1 MEKRSLAAQW
11 REGKGKEDARR
22 LRHQG
27 LIPAVVYGQ
36 RQETIPVTLSPQEL
50 AKVLHGGA
58 GERTLINLT
67 IEGLKDGPITK
78 TVILKE
84 KQIDPLKKTW
94 LHVDLYTIAMDEE
107 INVGIPVRIVGKA
120 PGVTVQGGILE
131 QVLREIEVKCLPAD
145 IPASIDV
152 DVSALEIGDS
162 IHVAEITLEKAK
174 ILADPG
180 QTVVTVV
187 APKEE
192 VVAAVE
198 EVVEG
203 EVAEEAAE
211 EKEEAEEEK
220 GKGEE
225 DKDKDKDKGKDKG

>member
-1 MEKRSLAAQW
+1 MEERSLVVQW
-11 REGKGKEDARR
+11 RAGKGKEEARR

-36 RQETIPVTLSPQEL
+36 REETIPITLNPQEL
-50 AKVLHGGA
+50 SKVLREGS

-67 IEGLKDGPITK
+67 IEGLEGAPLTK

-94 LHVDLYTIAMDEE
+94 LHADLYTVAMHEE

-120 PGVTVQGGILE
+120 PGVAQGGILE

-145 IPASIDV
+145 IPSSIDV
-152 DVSALEIGDS
+152 DVSALNIGDS

-174 ILADPG
+174 ILADAG
-180 QTVVTVV
+180 QTIVTIVP
-187 APKEE
+187 PKEE

-198 EVVEG
+198 EVA
-203 EVAEEAAE
+203 AEEAEAE
-211 EKEEAEEEK
+211 AAEGKEEAEETKEE
-220 GKGEE
+220 EE
-225 DKDKDKDKGKDKG
+225 DKDKGKGKGKDKDKG

>member
-1 MEKRSLAAQW
+1 MEKVSLAAQW

-22 LRHQG
+22 LRNQG

-36 RQETIPVTLSPQEL
+36 RAETIPVTLNPQEL

-67 IEGLKDGPITK
+67 IEGLQDGPITK

-84 KQIDPLKKTW
+84 KQIDSLKRNW

-107 INVGIPVRIVGKA
+107 IKVGIPVRIVGKA
-120 PGVTVQGGILE
+120 AGVTVRGGILE
-131 QVLREIEVKCLPAD
+131 QVLREIEVKCLPSD
-145 IPASIDV
+145 IPSSIDV

-192 VVAAVE
+192 VVA
-198 EVVEG
+198 VVGEG
-203 EVAEEAAE
+203 AEEAEAE
-211 EKEEAEEEK
+211 AAEGKEAAEEEK
-220 GKGEE
+220 GEE
-225 DKDKDKDKGKDKG
+225 DKG

>member
-1 MEKRSLAAQW
+1 MEKGALTAQW

-22 LRHQG
+22 LRNQG

-36 RQETIPVTLSPQEL
+36 RAETIPVTLNPQEL

-84 KQIDPLKKTW
+84 KQIDPMKRTW
-94 LHVDLYTIAMDEE
+94 LHVDLYSIAMDEA
-107 INVGIPVRIVGKA
+107 INVYIPVRLVGKA
-120 PGVTVQGGILE
+120 AGLAQGGIVE
-131 QVLREIEVKCLPAD
+131 QILREIEVKCLPTD
-145 IPASIDV
+145 IPGGIDV
-152 DVSALEIGDS
+152 DISALEIGHS
-162 IHVAEITLEKAK
+162 IHVAEITVEKAK

-180 QTVVTVV
+180 QTIVTVV
-187 APKEE
+187 PPKEE
-192 VVAAVE
+192 AVAAVAEVAAE
-198 EVVEG
+198 EAVVEG
-203 EVAEEAAE
+203 E
-211 EKEEAEEEK
+211 EKEAAEEEK

-225 DKDKDKDKGKDKG
+225 DKG

>member
-1 MEKRSLAAQW
+1 MEERSLVVQW
-11 REGKGKEDARR
+11 RAGKGKEEARR

-36 RQETIPVTLSPQEL
+36 REETIPITLNPQEL
-50 AKVLHGGA
+50 SKVLREGS
-58 GERTLINLT
+58 GERTLINLI
-67 IEGLKDGPITK
+67 IEGLEGAPITK

-94 LHVDLYTIAMDEE
+94 LHADLYTIAMHEE

-120 PGVTVQGGILE
+120 PGVAQGGILE

-145 IPASIDV
+145 IPSSIDV
-152 DVSALEIGDS
+152 DVSALNIGDS

-174 ILADPG
+174 ILADAG
-180 QTVVTVV
+180 QTIVTIVP
-187 APKEE
+187 PKEE
-192 VVAAVE
+192 VVAVAE

-203 EVAEEAAE
+203 EVAEAAE
-211 EKEEAEEEK
+211 GKEEAEEEK
-220 GKGEE
+220 EEE
-225 DKDKDKDKGKDKG
+225 DKDKGKGKEKG

>member
-1 MEKRSLAAQW
+1 MEARSLVAH
-11 REGKGKEDARR
+11 RRTGKGKEDARR

-36 RQETIPVTLSPQEL
+36 RGETIPITLNPQQL
-50 AKVLHGGA
+50 SKVLREGA

-67 IEGLKDGPITK
+67 IEGLQDGPITK

-84 KQIDPLKKTW
+84 KQIDPLKRTW
-94 LHVDLYTIAMDEE
+94 LHADLYTITMDEE
-107 INVGIPVRIVGKA
+107 IHVGIPVRIVGKSV
-120 PGVTVQGGILE
+120 GVVTQGGILE

-145 IPASIDV
+145 IPTSIEV

-180 QTVVTVV
+180 QTIVTVV
-187 APKEE
+187 PPKEE
-192 VVAAVE
+192 VVVAVE
-198 EVVEG
+198 EIVEG
-203 EVAEEAAE
+203 EAVE
-211 EKEEAEEEK
+211 EKEEEEEK
-220 GKGEE
+220 KEE
-225 DKDKDKDKGKDKG
+225 DKGEKE

>member
-11 REGKGKEDARR
+11 REGKGKEEARR
-22 LRHQG
+22 LRNQG

-36 RQETIPVTLSPQEL
+36 RAETIPVTLNPQEL

-67 IEGLKDGPITK
+67 IEGLQDGPITK

-84 KQIDPLKKTW
+84 KQVDSLKRNW

-120 PGVTVQGGILE
+120 AGVTVQGGILE
-131 QVLREIEVKCLPAD
+131 QVLREIEVKCLPSD
-145 IPASIDV
+145 IPSSIDV

-187 APKEE
+187 PPKEE

-211 EKEEAEEEK
+211 EKEAVEEEK

-225 DKDKDKDKGKDKG
+225 DKG

>member
-1 MEKRSLAAQW
+1 MEIRSLAAQW

-22 LRHQG
+22 LRNQG

-36 RQETIPVTLSPQEL
+36 RAETIPVTLSPQEL

-67 IEGLKDGPITK
+67 IEGLKDGPLTK

-84 KQIDPLKKTW
+84 KQIDPLKRTW
-94 LHVDLYTIAMDEE
+94 LHVDLYAIAMDEE
-107 INVGIPVRIVGKA
+107 INVNIPVRLMGKA
-120 PGVTVQGGILE
+120 AGVTVQGGILE
-131 QVLREIEVKCLPAD
+131 QVLREIEVKCLPSD
-145 IPASIDV
+145 IPSSIDV

-162 IHVAEITLEKAK
+162 IHVAEISLEKAK

-187 APKEE
+187 PPKEE
-192 VVAAVE
+192 AVAVVE
-198 EVVEG
+198 EVAEG

-211 EKEEAEEEK
+211 EKEEEVKEEK
-220 GKGEE
+220 GKEE
-225 DKDKDKDKGKDKG
+225 DKD

>member
-1 MEKRSLAAQW
+1 MGKRSLAVQW

-27 LIPAVVYGQ
+27 LIPAVVYG
-36 RQETIPVTLSPQEL
+36 RRAETIPIALNPQEL

-67 IEGLKDGPITK
+67 IEGLQDGPITK

-84 KQIDPLKKTW
+84 KQIDPLKRTL
-94 LHVDLYTIAMDEE
+94 LHVDLYTITMDEE
-107 INVGIPVRIVGKA
+107 ISVGIPVHIVGKA
-120 PGVTVQGGILE
+120 AGVALGGILE
-131 QVLREIEVKCLPAD
+131 QVMREIEVKCLPAD
-145 IPASIDV
+145 IPPSIDV
-152 DVSALEIGDS
+152 DVSALNIGDS
-162 IHVAEITLEKAK
+162 LHVADITLEKAK

-180 QTVVTVV
+180 QTVVTIVP
-187 APKEE
+187 PKEE

-198 EVVEG
+198 EVV
-203 EVAEEAAE
+203 AEEAEAEAAE

-220 GKGEE
+220 EE
-225 DKDKDKDKGKDKG
+225 EKKD